1 MCCRMAITRR
11 FGAGFGS
18 GSGSGEGDQDGSV
31 PPEVIGRMRTDELD
45 ARIRDILHDEVA
57 AMFRAEL
64 SELFGSIKTAMVE
77 YFDERYADLAE
88 TVAAAAA
95 AVVAAEGGGA
105 GQGFQYWDF
114 DNTKPPT
121 FDGVQ
126 DPIVPMTSLSDVEG
140 CFFMCS
146 CPADQMVRCALNLLR
161 LKAKDWWRLT
171 TGSYSDAQRAALLGI
186 SSETC
191 SVLVM
196 FRGMSGRD
204 WLKSF

>member
-95 AVVAAEGGGA
+95 AAVAAEGGGA

-126 DPIVPMTSLSDVEG
+126 DPIVAMRWLSDVEG
-140 CFFMCS
+140 CFFTYS
-146 CPADQMVRCALNLLR
+146 CPTD
-161 LKAKDWWRLT
+161 
-171 TGSYSDAQRAALLGI
+171 
-186 SSETC
+186 
-191 SVLVM
+191 
-196 FRGMSGRD
+196 
-204 WLKSF
+204 